1 MGLPLSLGKFR
12 QDCARSRQ
20 MMMERQVQAEDV
32 GLDMGMDMGMEAES
46 GTDLPLK
53 PLSLAAME
61 LLLAALDPRLEGFGE
76 GPSCLDDARAFLARV
91 ASSSTQQAGNGLPT
105 DSETM
110 EEWIEIWRS
119 AGGNRQTLRLLVQ
132 ALIAER
138 LTTSTD
144 QQGSNRSLSEA

>member
-12 QDCARSRQ
+12 QECARSRHR
-20 MMMERQVQAEDV
+20 MMEQLVQAEDV
-32 GLDMGMDMGMEAES
+32 DLDMGMEADS
-46 GTDLPLK
+46 GTHHPLK

-76 GPSCLDDARAFLARV
+76 GPSCLDDARAFLARLT
-91 ASSSTQQAGNGLPT
+91 SGSGQQGGDGQPT
-105 DSETM
+105 DTETM
-110 EEWIEIWRS
+110 EQWIEIWRS

-138 LTTSTD
+138 LRTPAD
-144 QQGSNRSLSEA
+144 QQESDRSHSEA

>member
-12 QDCARSRQ
+12 QDFARSRQ

-32 GLDMGMDMGMEAES
+32 GLDMGMEAES

-144 QQGSNRSLSEA
+144 RQASNRSLSEA

>member
-1 MGLPLSLGKFR
+1 
-12 QDCARSRQ
+12 
-20 MMMERQVQAEDV
+20 MMERQVQAEDV
-32 GLDMGMDMGMEAES
+32 SLDMGMEAES

-76 GPSCLDDARAFLARV
+76 GPSCLDDARAFLARL
-91 ASSSTQQAGNGLPT
+91 ASGSGQQAGNGLPT

-110 EEWIEIWRS
+110 EQWIEIWRS
-119 AGGNRQTLRLLVQ
+119 AGGNRQTLRWLVQ

-138 LTTSTD
+138 LTTPADREASD
-144 QQGSNRSLSEA
+144 RSHSEA

>member
-32 GLDMGMDMGMEAES
+32 GLDMGMEAES

-144 QQGSNRSLSEA
+144 RQASNRSLSEA

>member
-32 GLDMGMDMGMEAES
+32 GMDMGMEAES

>member
-105 DSETM
+105 DSD
-110 EEWIEIWRS
+110 
-119 AGGNRQTLRLLVQ
+119 QPVV
-132 ALIAER
+132 IAKP
-138 LTTSTD
+138 
-144 QQGSNRSLSEA
+144 